1 MTEED
6 YSIYYNEEDEFGGG
20 EEEPVPSEEIEV
32 EEEEEDLER
41 PRQPVVKRRVKATVK
56 KSPGAMGKFEIT
68 DLVSRRAIDLE
79 HDAPPLLSREEIDD
93 LISDSNATIAM
104 LEVRR
109 AVNALKLRLRAPG
122 NKEVDES
129 VRNNPYV
136 QMVDQFVSERLI
148 NPELYEEWDIF
159 DYTSFDDRYLPPEAA
174 LKRRRY

>member
-79 HDAPPLLSREEIDD
+79 HDAPPSPRLQLPFLRRFPGFPCSALSGGK
-93 LISDSNATIAM
+93 LAFGPLAT
-104 LEVRR
+104 
-109 AVNALKLRLRAPG
+109 
-122 NKEVDES
+122 
-129 VRNNPYV
+129 
-136 QMVDQFVSERLI
+136 
-148 NPELYEEWDIF
+148 
-159 DYTSFDDRYLPPEAA
+159 
-174 LKRRRY
+174 